1 MGRPR
6 AAAERLGVTDLREGF
21 VAEWRPDERQVRA
34 ILGGLDEALL
44 VYELGGTL
52 RYLNTAA
59 LDEKFSY
66 LYLGTNRP
74 PVDLELRTLDNELVP
89 PDQAPLERALRTES
103 FSKFEVRVRNL
114 ATGQRWL
121 HRCSGWTVQQ
131 DSLLCVL
138 KAQDITSSRE
148 AEERFTTCF
157 CESPLPTMIIA
168 LSTLEIVNVNN
179 SFTNL
184 TGFEPDEVE
193 GRTFDQLELFAN
205 AASCERVVAHLHHTA
220 DDPRKTTEFELHTK
234 KGERVQVI
242 LLSHAISLHGES
254 ALLVTLTDVTERRRT
269 EEQLMQAIQEVMQD
283 TAWFSRSVIER
294 LAQIR
299 SDAPDETPVMVSL
312 TKRERQLLE
321 LIAAGYTNARLVEEL
336 GLAKNTVRNYIAR
349 IYEKLDV
356 HSRAEAVVWARERG
370 IVAR

>member
-1 MGRPR
+1 MTS
-6 AAAERLGVTDLREGF
+6 LKEGF
-21 VAEWRPDERQVRA
+21 VAEWRPDEQQVRA

-66 LYLGTNRP
+66 LYLGAAKP
-74 PVDLELRTLDNELVP
+74 AVELELRTLDNELIP
-89 PDQAPLERALRTES
+89 PDRAPLERALRTEA
-103 FSKFEVRVRNL
+103 FSNFEVRVRDK
-114 ATGQRWL
+114 ATGRRWL

-131 DSLLCVL
+131 DSLLCVI
-138 KAQDITSSRE
+138 KADDITANRE

-157 CESPLPTMIIA
+157 CKAPLATMIIA
-168 LSTLEIVNVNN
+168 LENLEVINVND
-179 SFTNL
+179 SFSEL
-184 TGFEPDEVE
+184 TGLEPNEVE
-193 GRTFDQLELFAN
+193 GRSFDGLELFADDE
-205 AASCERVVAHLHHTA
+205 ARAYLAKHFQDTQDDTPKTA
-220 DDPRKTTEFELHTK
+220 EFQVQTK
-234 KGERVQVI
+234 AGERVQVV
-242 LLSHAISLHGES
+242 LTSNPISLHGES
-254 ALLVTLTDVTERRRT
+254 ALLITLTDVTERRRT

-299 SDAPDETPVMVSL
+299 STTPETPPMVSL

-321 LIAAGYTNARLVEEL
+321 LIAAGYTNAQLVEEL
-336 GLAKNTVRNYIAR
+336 GLAKNTVRNYVAR

>member
-1 MGRPR
+1 MT
-6 AAAERLGVTDLREGF
+6 LLKEGF
-21 VAEWRPDERQVRA
+21 VAEWRPDEQQVRA

-66 LYLGTNRP
+66 LYLGAAKP
-74 PVDLELRTLDNELVP
+74 AVELELRTLDNALIP
-89 PDQAPLERALRTES
+89 PDQAPLEKALRTEA
-103 FSKFEVRVRNL
+103 FSNFEVRVRDK
-114 ATGQRWL
+114 ATGRRWL

-131 DSLLCVL
+131 DSLLCVI
-138 KAQDITSSRE
+138 KADDITANRE

-157 CESPLPTMIIA
+157 CETPLPTMIVA
-168 LSTLEIVNVNN
+168 LDTLEVINVNN
-179 SFTNL
+179 SFAEL
-184 TGFEPDEVE
+184 TGFEPREVE
-193 GRTFDQLELFAN
+193 GRSFDKLELIADTK
-205 AASCERVVAHLHHTA
+205 ARTYVTEHLRAVQDSDPETVECELRGKA
-220 DDPRKTTEFELHTK
+220 
-234 KGERVQVI
+234 GERNQVA
-242 LLSHAISLHGES
+242 LSAHPITLHGED
-254 ALLVTLTDVTERRRT
+254 ALLVTLVDVTERRRT

-299 SDAPDETPVMVSL
+299 SSTPETPPMVSL

-321 LIAAGYTNARLVEEL
+321 LIAAGYTNAQLVEEL
-336 GLAKNTVRNYIAR
+336 GLAKNTVRNYVAR

>member
-1 MGRPR
+1 MTP
-6 AAAERLGVTDLREGF
+6 VLREGF
-21 VAEWRPDERQVRA
+21 VAEWRPDEQQVRA

-52 RYLNTAA
+52 RYVNTAA
-59 LDEKFSY
+59 LDTKFSY
-66 LYLGTNRP
+66 LYLGAAKP
-74 PVDLELRTLDNELVP
+74 SVQLELRTLDNELIA

-103 FSKFEVRVRNL
+103 FSNFEVRVRDL

-121 HRCSGWTVQQ
+121 HRCSGWMVQQ

-138 KAQDITSSRE
+138 KGEDITGHRE
-148 AEERFTTCF
+148 AEERFETCF
-157 CESPLPTMIIA
+157 CESPLPTMLIS
-168 LSTLEIVNVNN
+168 LKDLEVVNVNN
-179 SFTNL
+179 SFSEL
-184 TGFEPDEVE
+184 TGLEPNEVE
-193 GRTFDQLELFAN
+193 GRSFDKLELFAN
-205 AASCERVVAHLHHTA
+205 AEAREQTVERVLATKEDTLETA
-220 DDPRKTTEFELHTK
+220 EFELRTK
-234 KGERVQVI
+234 KGDRTQVVFA
-242 LLSHAISLHGES
+242 SHPITLHGEN
-254 ALLVTLTDVTERRRT
+254 ALLATLTDVTERRRT

-299 SDAPDETPVMVSL
+299 SSTPETPAMVSL

-321 LIAAGYTNARLVEEL
+321 LVAAGYSNAQLVEEL
-336 GLAKNTVRNYIAR
+336 GLAKNTVRNYVAR